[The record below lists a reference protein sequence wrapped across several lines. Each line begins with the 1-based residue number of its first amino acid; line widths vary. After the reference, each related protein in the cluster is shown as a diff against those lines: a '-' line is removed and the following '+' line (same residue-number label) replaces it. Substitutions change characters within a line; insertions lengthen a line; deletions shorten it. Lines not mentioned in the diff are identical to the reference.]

1 MAIVR
6 DISERTRMERMKSA
20 FVSTV
25 SHELR
30 TPLTSISGALGL
42 IAGGALGPLSEQAQQ
57 MIAIAHKNSQRLA
70 FLINDLLD
78 MEKLMAGKLH
88 FTMQIQP
95 LMPLIEGAI
104 RDNEAYADQNGVRLH
119 LAHGAGV
126 VQVEVDAQRLQ
137 QVLANLLSNAAKF
150 SPTGSEVTVT
160 ATCLEDTV
168 RVAVTDHGPGIPAEF
183 RDRIFEKFSQ
193 ADASDSRQKGGSGL
207 GLAISRELVERMG
220 GRIGYES
227 VAGEGATFYFE
238 LPVRPD
244 EQATGDNA

>member
-1 MAIVR
+1 
-6 DISERTRMERMKSA
+6 
-20 FVSTV
+20 
-25 SHELR
+25 
-30 TPLTSISGALGL
+30 
-42 IAGGALGPLSEQAQQ
+42 LSEQAQQ
-57 MIAIAHKNSQRLA
+57 MIAIAHKNSLRLA
-70 FLINDLLD
+70 YLINDLLD

-88 FTMQIQP
+88 FDMQVQP
-95 LMPLIEGAI
+95 LMPLIEHAL
-104 RDNEAYADQNGVRLH
+104 RDNQAYADQNGVRLN
-119 LAHGAGV
+119 LAHGAGS

-160 ATCLEDTV
+160 ATCIEDTV
-168 RVAVTDHGPGIPAEF
+168 RVTVTDHGPGIPAEF

-220 GRIGYES
+220 GRIAYES

-238 LPVRPD
+238 LPI
-244 EQATGDNA
+244 QQGA